1 MFHIIFFFFVSFAT
15 PFIVQASMG
24 QMPSYIPTMET
35 LSQLPS
41 DYTVGRPLT
50 VSDALL
56 QQAIQPPAPE
66 PVAEPEPEEGE
77 DDEQPMDVDDW
88 EGCSG

>member
-1 MFHIIFFFFVSFAT
+1 
-15 PFIVQASMG
+15 MG
-24 QMPSYIPTMET
+24 QTPSYSPRWRFVTT
-35 LSQLPS
+35 AS
-41 DYTVGRPLT
+41 DYTVGRPMT